1 MAQKGLIDEKPI
13 RYNQVGRVSWKASG
27 IKTILSNLDEFK
39 TVFKYSQFGFGCVEV
54 MIRRIAKRSL
64 EIITLSEVVRKSM
77 IRSAGKLK
85 SPQIHVLG
93 GQ

>member
-13 RYNQVGRVSWKASG
+13 RYNQVGRVSCKASG

-54 MIRRIAKRSL
+54 MIRRIAKYFQNGLISFIF
-64 EIITLSEVVRKSM
+64 IIVSRKLDHW
-77 IRSAGKLK
+77 K
-85 SPQIHVLG
+85 
-93 GQ
+93 